1 MFKLKRYGRK
11 RMNRKQQI
19 SKIEIGEHE
28 NTAIKENVKSTK
40 KKSKYD
46 LHKSKSI
53 LQKKKRNK
61 NKTVRFSET
70 VYKTIITD
78 ISDNY
83 DVENN
88 NESKNNDWDITFNVE
103 VLE

>member
-1 MFKLKRYGRK
+1 MFKMKRYGRK
-11 RMNRKQQI
+11 RFNNKQLNKLENNERENSAI
-19 SKIEIGEHE
+19 AE
-28 NTAIKENVKSTK
+28 NTKSIK
-40 KKSKYD
+40 KKPKYD

-88 NESKNNDWDITFNVE
+88 NKPKKDDWDITFNVE

>member
-1 MFKLKRYGRK
+1 MKRYGRK
-11 RMNRKQQI
+11 RFNKIQQI
-19 SKIEIGEHE
+19 NKLENNQHE
-28 NTAIKENVKSTK
+28 NSEIKKNLKQIK
-40 KKSKYD
+40 KKTKYD

-70 VYKTIITD
+70 VYKTV
-78 ISDNY
+78 ISNIPDNY
-83 DVENN
+83 EEENN
-88 NESKNNDWDITFNVE
+88 NETKKKEWDITFNVE